1 MHQNLI
7 IIMNTLLTRLI
18 LLVAIV
24 YPSLESSKSDKVLI
38 SDVRFT
44 DGLYTID
51 DKLINGEII
60 DYYENETLKF
70 RYRVLEGRLH
80 GIATEFYDDGAIKS
94 KKKYTF
100 NKLFGPFKEYFENGD
115 LKVEFQVGLNAYGA
129 GEKVE
134 QVKVAIGNKRKL
146 KSKSDGVIYFV
157 KGDKDFE
164 TTSETLSILN
174 QSSYKILDAKGK
186 LIFKN

>member
-1 MHQNLI
+1 MS
-7 IIMNTLLTRLI
+7 TLLTRLI
-18 LLVAIV
+18 FFTSLL
-24 YPSLESSKSDKVLI
+24 YPNIEASKSDKVLI
-38 SDVRFT
+38 SDVQFV
-44 DGLYTID
+44 DGLYTVD

-80 GIATEFYDDGAIKS
+80 GIATEFYNDGAVKS
-94 KKKYTF
+94 EKKYTF

-115 LKVEFQVGLNAYGA
+115 LKVQFEVGLNAYGA
-129 GEKVE
+129 GEKVK
-134 QVKVAIGNKRKL
+134 QVKVASGNKRKL
-146 KSKSDGVIYFV
+146 KSKSDGVIYFT
-157 KGDKDFE
+157 KGDKNLE

-174 QSSYKILDAKGK
+174 QSSYKILDTKGK